1 MKRTLPPRPVKL
13 FVGMLSSDA
22 AFFDSCKDLLVEEYG
37 PVDHQSEI
45 VPWDFTDHYLAEM
58 GPGLLRSFIFF
69 EQLTEPGELAGMKT
83 LTNRIEEQMAVTTNT
98 GGVLRRINL
107 DPGYITEAKVVLAT
121 TKDYS
126 HRIYIGEK
134 IFAEIALVQKG
145 GRFTPLAYTYP
156 DYRTDEYVRMFGK
169 AREMLRESLREK
181 GL

>member
-1 MKRTLPPRPVKL
+1 
-13 FVGMLSSDA
+13 MLSSDTGL
-22 AFFDSCKDLLVEEYG
+22 FDSCKGLLHEEYG
-37 PVDHQSEI
+37 PVDYQSEI
-45 VPWDFTDHYLAEM
+45 VPWDFTDHYSVEM
-58 GPGLLRSFIFF
+58 GPGLLRTFIFF
-69 EQLTEPGELAGMKT
+69 KKLTDPGELVGMKT
-83 LTNRIEEQMAVTTNT
+83 LTNRIEEQLAVTADT
-98 GGVLRRINL
+98 GFLRRINL

-126 HRIYIGEK
+126 HRIHIGGN

>member
-1 MKRTLPPRPVKL
+1 MRRTLPPRPVKL
-13 FVGMLSSDA
+13 FVGMLSSDTA
-22 AFFDSCKDLLVEEYG
+22 LFEACKDLLLEKYG
-37 PVDHQSEI
+37 PVDYQSDS
-45 VPWDFTDHYLAEM
+45 VPWNFTDHYLAEM
-58 GPGLLRSFIFF
+58 GPGLMRRFIFF
-69 EQLTEPGELAGMKT
+69 GPLADPGELAGMKT
-83 LTNRIEEQMAVTTNT
+83 LTSRIEEQMAVTTDK
-98 GGVLRRINL
+98 GILRKINL

-145 GRFTPLAYTYP
+145 GRFTPLAHTYP

-169 AREMLRESLREK
+169 ARELLRESLREK